1 MIRTGDTVSFWKEY
15 KWEVIIFLTIGI
27 VAALSFGLG
36 YTMAND
42 SAQTPII
49 VEKNSGD

>member
-1 MIRTGDTVSFWKEY
+1 MMRTGDTVSFWKEY
-15 KWEVIIFLTIGI
+15 RWEVIIFLTIGI

-36 YTMAND
+36 YTMARD
-42 SAQTPII
+42 AARTPII